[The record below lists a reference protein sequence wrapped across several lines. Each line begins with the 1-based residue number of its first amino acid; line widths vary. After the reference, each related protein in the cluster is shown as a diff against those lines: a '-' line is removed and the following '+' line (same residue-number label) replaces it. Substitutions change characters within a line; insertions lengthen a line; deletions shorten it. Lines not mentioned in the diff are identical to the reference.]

1 MNQDPCAYQVEYTA
15 YLFNEETLERTDLP
29 TFIVFDLETKAIEI
43 DLSSD
48 ENKGSYTIGVEV
60 EL

>member
-1 MNQDPCAYQVEYTA
+1 M
-15 YLFNEETLERTDLP
+15 FNEETLERTDLP

-48 ENKGSYTIGVEV
+48 ENKGSYTIGVEAQ
-60 EL
+60 L